1 MSSRQMMSGKSRL
14 LAAKEQCSW
23 RLVVGQYPISLLFDT
38 TILPLLTMKW
48 WSLKHH
54 LSFSTAD
61 CTRYMAYRLETP
73 IAMAVLA

>member
-1 MSSRQMMSGKSRL
+1 MSSRQMMSGKEPPAGGKGAVL
-14 LAAKEQCSW
+14 LE
-23 RLVVGQYPISLLFDT
+23 VGCWTVSHIPLFDT

-54 LSFSTAD
+54 LSFSTAV
-61 CTRYMAYRLETP
+61 CTRYIAYRLETP